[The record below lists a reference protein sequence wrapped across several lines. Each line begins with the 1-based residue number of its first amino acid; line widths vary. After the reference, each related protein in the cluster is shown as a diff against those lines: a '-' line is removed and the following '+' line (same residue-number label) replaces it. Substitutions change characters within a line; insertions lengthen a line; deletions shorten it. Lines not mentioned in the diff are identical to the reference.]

1 MTIPHIIGYLILT
14 TPFLFWLG
22 AIWYRYDL
30 EALIT
35 AIFGLL
41 FALASVAIFWLA
53 IHLITH

>member
-30 EALIT
+30 EAK
-35 AIFGLL
+35 A
-41 FALASVAIFWLA
+41 ACK
-53 IHLITH
+53 THSQQS